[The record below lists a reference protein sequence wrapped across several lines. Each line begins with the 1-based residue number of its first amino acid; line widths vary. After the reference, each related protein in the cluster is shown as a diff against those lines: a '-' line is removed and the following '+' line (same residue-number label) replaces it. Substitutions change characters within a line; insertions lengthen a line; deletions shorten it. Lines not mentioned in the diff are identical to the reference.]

1 MCHFD
6 TSGTVWQET
15 GKGRAKGRYNRLIL
29 QFPQR
34 QMEFGPDMGRRFQS
48 QQISALSLHFQSF
61 SRKSADNISSRNMN
75 QNVASSRISE
85 VRES

>member
-1 MCHFD
+1 
-6 TSGTVWQET
+6 
-15 GKGRAKGRYNRLIL
+15 
-29 QFPQR
+29 
-34 QMEFGPDMGRRFQS
+34 MEFGPDMGRRFQS